1 MRLLRRVSDSS
12 LSRFASSSPG
22 PKRLLG
28 VAALTLLSLALTHCS
43 NSGGTAT
50 TVPNPTAAPTASPSP
65 SSNPSSNPTAT
76 PSPRPSGSP
85 SSSPTATPSPTAKP
99 TATPTPSPTPTPK
112 PSPTATPSPSP
123 TPKPAPSGQIYVA
136 DFAKNSIFV
145 YAANPS
151 GTLNEAPL
159 ATIAGSNTGLSQPQG
174 IAVDASGRIY
184 VANDVANSG
193 SAGILSAGGYITVY
207 AANPSGTLNEAPL
220 ATITQAVAQTGD
232 VLPGFPSAITLD
244 SSGRIYLATGD
255 YGAGGGGTVLVFP
268 ANPSGTT
275 TQTPIGTINTV
286 GFAFTGVA
294 LDAARRI
301 YTANPYPQANAPA
314 EVAVFAANP
323 TGVVS
328 GVPVAT
334 IVGSNTGEDNPIGIS
349 LDASGKVYVANF
361 GDYAPGISSITVY
374 AANPTGALN
383 EAPLAT
389 IAGSNTALIHPT
401 AVAIDATGKVYVGN
415 AGASITVYAA
425 NPSGTLNEAPIATIS
440 GSNTGLTSPPNGL
453 TGFGQP
459 ISLTVH

>member
-1 MRLLRRVSDSS
+1 MRLLRRVPDS
-12 LSRFASSSPG
+12 LRRFASSWSG
-22 PKRLLG
+22 QKRLLG
-28 VAALTLLSLALTHCS
+28 VAALTLLSVGLTHCS
-43 NSGGTAT
+43 NSGGTAS

-112 PSPTATPSPSP
+112 PNPTATPSPSP

-159 ATIAGSNTGLSQPQG
+159 ATIAGSNTGLNQPQG
-174 IAVDASGRIY
+174 IAVDAGGRIY
-184 VANDVANSG
+184 VANDISNVAG
-193 SAGILSAGGYITVY
+193 AGILSAGGYITVY

-220 ATITQAVAQTGD
+220 ATITQAVAQTGG
-232 VLPGFPSAITLD
+232 VLPGFPTAITLD

-255 YGAGGGGTVLVFP
+255 YGAGGGGTVLIFP

-301 YTANPYPQANAPA
+301 YIANPFPAANTPA

-334 IVGSNTGEDNPIGIS
+334 IVGSNTGEDNPIGIA
-349 LDASGKVYVANF
+349 LDASGKIYVANF
-361 GDYAPGISSITVY
+361 GQYAPAIQSITVY
-374 AANPTGALN
+374 AANPTGTLN

-389 IAGSNTALIHPT
+389 IAGSNTALINPT

-425 NPSGTLNEAPIATIS
+425 NPSGALNEAPIAKIS

>member
-22 PKRLLG
+22 PKGLLG
-28 VAALTLLSLALTHCS
+28 VAALIFLSVVLTHCS
-43 NSGGTAT
+43 NSGGTAS

-65 SSNPSSNPTAT
+65 SSNPSSNPTST
-76 PSPRPSGSP
+76 PSPRPSGNP

-99 TATPTPSPTPTPK
+99 TATPTASPTPTPK
-112 PSPTATPSPSP
+112 PSPTATPTPTA
-123 TPKPAPSGQIYVA
+123 TPKPAASGQIYVA

-159 ATIAGSNTGLSQPQG
+159 ATISGSNTGLNQPQG
-174 IAVDASGRIY
+174 IAVDAGGRIY
-184 VANDVANSG
+184 VANDISNG
-193 SAGILSAGGYITVY
+193 GGAGILSAGGYITVY

-220 ATITQAVAQTGD
+220 ATITPAYPATAGI
-232 VLPGFPSAITLD
+232 LPGFPSAITLD

-255 YGAGGGGTVLVFP
+255 YGAGGGGTVLIFP

-286 GFAFTGVA
+286 GFAFTSVA

-334 IVGSNTGEDNPIGIS
+334 IVGSNTGEDNPIGIA

-374 AANPTGALN
+374 AANPSGALN

-389 IAGSNTALIHPT
+389 IAGNNTALIHPT
-401 AVAIDATGKVYVGN
+401 AVAIDATGKIYVGN
-415 AGASITVYAA
+415 SGASITVYAA

-440 GSNTGLTSPPNGL
+440 GSNTGLTSPPNAL